1 MIHQRLPLATALLA
15 ARPHRSPAPVRAEQR
30 GLSLPEV
37 LLGLLVMATV
47 AVVMVSHLT
56 INLQSTLGERDRL
69 FGFGKAQAILAE
81 IQSHRDRGT
90 SREPDDID
98 ALDDGSVSRPTL
110 TIAEDDTGNLVL
122 PDHVLSGNYERS
134 GEWVWTRRISVQPL
148 PGIDNRN
155 VRYVTVRV
163 FHRDG
168 AGIEREAANLS
179 ALVNAPGAAFPT
191 TQVFDLYLLAVENI
205 PGWWVFMD
213 SIRPFVESTITDLE
227 TRNPGLEVRTHWIT
241 KSSFG
246 RNQTYRPFIN
256 DAVDSLQPI
265 PDVYYYPGRMPA
277 GSASTYYYVPSN
289 IKGRISQ
296 DGVER
301 NGFDPDTNP
310 LPYSLADYFN
320 HAMRQPE
327 ELGLWT
333 ARVQAIEARETLIA
347 DARAAGRLPPPALDD
362 MSKEPTLRMFLDDLS
377 ATPEKYRNALVIN
390 LHGEL
395 LPMPAM
401 RNYSDAAR
409 DPIRAPEV
417 RVVTHSEQI
426 RTRRDAGGGDPARFR
441 VYAYTSNV
449 APSWQTV
456 PAIAMDVTGLD
467 LTDDTTP
474 EPELRA
480 DVQLQNLRGGVPVNG
495 DSSYFPFAAAKVEG
509 DRTLVL
515 GEMYYSARLVKPSNG
530 DVPFTRV
537 MLYNTPCVAPS
548 VAGRGLTNDRRS
560 LLYGLAYVPSPCS
573 PRRDFDYDL
582 FSAPVGSRAKNSAR
596 WTLAVPSSV
605 FADRRFI
612 TAAGDSIN
620 PAADVVLAVSTRI
633 WTGAEAE
640 TAGRMW
646 PIAVRTAPE
655 NLTTT
660 YTWWCDSPTD
670 VPVSE
675 RSQFLGD
682 PRHCPYRDLMRASV
696 AGDPDHPA
704 PVPDFVDGY
713 NWYFDALNNTTDA
726 RPDFPNLSA
735 PRLANLWRGAIQ
747 SDVPRQLNS
756 LRQGLVQS
764 RCVYTTL
771 TGFSYYYLGIGNE
784 IGYDAANGYPSS
796 IPVNQTPFGAP
807 AAAGFVNNITGQRT
821 LVRSNALLPTYWW
834 SMPWLGDLYPDAS
847 AAAWFALDANGNPRG
862 NLSAGAGA
870 TAFRHQ
876 QALLVN
882 SGSARSAWGTRM
894 VNSHQRMQDEGCTSF
909 FNTGTAA
916 STFHHQYA
924 AGTGTLTVSG
934 TEIADNYNFNMPT
947 TAPISRPFGIATNTS
962 GTVGSEWNFS
972 PYSTGR
978 YTTQLL
984 RTYYNHPNGNVGS
997 GLVRMSDPAAQN
1009 SAYVVVNG
1017 IDRTVESGSNFI
1029 AKYSVLSLVHSF
1041 FEAGNPSLA
1050 HRIQQPV
1057 RVEILEPTDI
1067 SELVDP
1073 IDIDIAFETS
1083 WRRWDGLPY
1092 TAAGG
1097 VAESE
1102 AELEYVLTYSNDN
1115 GVTWR
1120 HIRDG
1125 SPANPGTRPTDPAM
1139 LAADTGPGAETFT
1152 WNVPSAQFPQGSY
1165 QLRVDCFR
1173 QGAPIHFSYHKTRLF
1188 LQR

>member
-1 MIHQRLPLATALLA
+1 MGR
-15 ARPHRSPAPVRAEQR
+15 QR

-69 FGFGKAQAILAE
+69 FAFGKAQAILAE

-98 ALDDGSVSRPTL
+98 ALDDGTSSKPTL
-110 TIAEDDTGNLVL
+110 TITEDEDGDLVL
-122 PDHVLSGNYERS
+122 PDHVLSGNYQRA
-134 GEWVWTRRISVQPL
+134 GEWVWTRRITVQPL

-155 VRYVTVRV
+155 VRYATVRV

-246 RNQTYRPFIN
+246 RNPTYRPYIN
-256 DAVDSLQPI
+256 DAVDSLAPI
-265 PDVYYYPGRMPA
+265 PDVYYYPGRMPD
-277 GSASTYYYVPSN
+277 GSASTYYYVPAN
-289 IKGRISQ
+289 MNGRISR

-301 NGFDPDTNP
+301 NAFDPDTNP
-310 LPYSLADYFN
+310 LPYTLADYFN

-327 ELGLWT
+327 ELALWT
-333 ARVQAIEARETLIA
+333 ARVRAVEAREAEIA
-347 DARAAGRLPPPALDD
+347 AARAAGTIPPPPLDD
-362 MSKEPTLRMFLDDLS
+362 MSKEPTLRMFYDDLS
-377 ATPEKYRNALVIN
+377 AQPHRYRNALVIN

-409 DPIRAPEV
+409 DPVRAREV
-417 RVVTHSEQI
+417 RVVTHSEKI
-426 RTRRDAGGGDPARFR
+426 RTRRDSTGGDPAKFR

-456 PAIAMDVTGLD
+456 PSIALDVVGLD
-467 LTDDTTP
+467 LTDSTTG
-474 EPELRA
+474 EPDLLPGVR
-480 DVQLQNLRGGVPVNG
+480 LQNLRGGTDVNG
-495 DSSYFPFAAAKVEG
+495 DTSYFPFADAKVQG
-509 DRTLVL
+509 HPLLVS
-515 GEMYYSARLVKPSNG
+515 GEMYYTAQLVTPPTG
-530 DVPFTRV
+530 ETPFTRI
-537 MLYNTPCVAPS
+537 MLYNTPCIAPA
-548 VAGRGLTNDRRS
+548 VAGRGLANDRRS

-573 PRRDFDYDL
+573 PRRDFSYDL
-582 FSAPVGSRAKNSAR
+582 YGAPTGSRPKNTAR
-596 WTLAVPSSV
+596 WTLEVPPTV
-605 FADRRFI
+605 FADRRFV
-612 TAAGDSIN
+612 TAGGSYTD
-620 PAADVVLAVSTRI
+620 PAADVVLSVRTRI
-633 WTGAEAE
+633 WTGPEAE
-640 TAGRMW
+640 TAGILW
-646 PIAVRTAPE
+646 PIASRTAPE

-660 YTWWCDSPTD
+660 YTWWCDSPED

-682 PRHCPYRDLMRASV
+682 PRHCPYVDLMRASQ

-704 PVPDFVDGY
+704 PAPDFADGY
-713 NWYFDALNNTTDA
+713 NWYFDALNNTNDA
-726 RPDFPNLSA
+726 RPDFPNLSTA
-735 PRLANLWRGAIQ
+735 RLSNLWRGNIQ
-747 SDVPRQLNS
+747 SDVPRQLGA

-784 IGYDAANGYPSS
+784 IGYDAANGYPNS
-796 IPVNQTPFGAP
+796 IPVNQAPFGSP
-807 AAAGFVNNITGQRT
+807 TTTGYVNNITGQRT
-821 LVRSNALLPTYWW
+821 LVRANTALNSYWW
-834 SMPWLGDLYPDAS
+834 SMPWLGDLYPDS
-847 AAAWFALDANGNPRG
+847 AVSEWYATDADGNPRG
-862 NLSAGAGA
+862 NLSTGTA
-870 TAFRHQ
+870 TSNFRHQ
-876 QALLVN
+876 QALLVH
-882 SGSARSAWGTRM
+882 SASTRSAWGTRM
-894 VNSHQRMQDEGCTSF
+894 TNSHQRTFDEGCTSF
-909 FNTGTAA
+909 FNAGSSSA
-916 STFHHQYA
+916 TFHHQYA
-924 AGTGTLTVSG
+924 DGIGTLTASG
-934 TEIADNYNFNMPT
+934 VEIANNYNFNMPT
-947 TAPISRPFGIATNTS
+947 TAPISRPFGLATNTS
-962 GTVGSEWNFS
+962 GTVGSEWNLA
-972 PYSTGR
+972 PYSTNR
-978 YTTQLL
+978 YVTELL
-984 RTYYNHPNGNVGS
+984 RTYYNHPNRNVGS
-997 GLVRMSDPAAQN
+997 GLVRLADPAATN

-1029 AKYSVLSLVHSF
+1029 AKFAVLSLVHSF
-1041 FEAGNPSLA
+1041 FEAGSASLA

-1057 RVEILEPTDI
+1057 RVEILQPTDI

-1073 IDIDIAFETS
+1073 VDIDISFETS

-1097 VAESE
+1097 VTESE
-1102 AELEYVLTYSNDN
+1102 AELEYVLTYSSDN
-1115 GVTWR
+1115 GSTWR
-1120 HIRDG
+1120 HVRDNT
-1125 SPANPGTRPTDPAM
+1125 PAMPGTRPTDAG
-1139 LAADTGPGAETFT
+1139 LLVADAGIGSEAFT
-1152 WNVPSAQFPQGSY
+1152 WSTPSVQFPQGSY
-1165 QLRVDCFR
+1165 QLRIDCFR
-1173 QGAPIHFSYHKTRLF
+1173 RGAPIHFSYHKTRLF
-1188 LQR
+1188 IQR